1 MSKII
6 VSYRRSDSA
15 AITGRIFDRL
25 IDRYGEES
33 VFMDIDRIPFGTDF
47 RRHIQDALRDADIVL
62 AVIGPTWLG
71 KTPDGRTRILDD
83 ADPVRVEI
91 EAALKQGLTVI
102 PVLVDN
108 TPMPGAADLPESIRD
123 FAYINAA
130 PVDTGR
136 DFRLHMERLTRSIDR
151 LQYRQGGDGGRAG
164 ARLSGCAKGFGLE
177 RAAAGGG
184 GRLARRRHRRC
195 DHRDQSL
202 TG

>member
-25 IDRYGEES
+25 VDRYGEES

-47 RRHIQDALRDADIVL
+47 RHHIQDALRDADVLL

-71 KTPDGRTRILDD
+71 KTPDGRVRIMDE
-83 ADPVRVEI
+83 ADPVKVEI

-108 TPMPGAADLPESIRD
+108 ATMPGAADLPESIRD

-130 PVDTGR
+130 PIDTGR
-136 DFRLHMERLTRSIDR
+136 DFRQHMERLIRSID
-151 LQYRQGGDGGRAG
+151 GIVG
-164 ARLSGCAKGFGLE
+164 GLE
-177 RAAAGGG
+177 
-184 GRLARRRHRRC
+184 
-195 DHRDQSL
+195 
-202 TG
+202 